1 MNRAY
6 VGTPI
11 SFIQRFPLTPPVLSE
26 ISSAIRARLLRT
38 ANILKSLPSIDSEW
52 LVECLASELGS
63 FRHELSGHF
72 KHVHI
77 SKTSTGRTAAEFEA
91 LKGWR
96 IDGRDLQNS
105 ANFVF
110 ALTRLNRIL
119 VGGRSAVRS
128 GQIGTA
134 ADKNG
139 LSIRFPH
146 AGLSKAQIDWLRAGM
161 SADNGKASQLLC
173 AIASLPI
180 LTNSH
185 LFTDGNGRVSRVFF
199 NHILHRIGLPPNVYL
214 PVYEIM
220 TLSQGGFLIRLRLAE
235 IQNLWEPFISF
246 MLNFIDLSASAG
258 NDRWVQH
265 RE

>member
-11 SFIQRFPLTPPVLSE
+11 SFIQRSPLTPPVLSE

-38 ANILKSLPSIDSEW
+38 ANILESLPSIDSEW
-52 LVECLASELGS
+52 LVECSASELGA
-63 FRHELSGHF
+63 FRHELSDHF

-77 SKTSTGRTAAEFEA
+77 SKTSTGRTAAEFDA
-91 LKGWR
+91 LKHWQ
-96 IDGRDLQNS
+96 IDTSDVQNS
-105 ANFVF
+105 ANFIA
-110 ALTRLNRIL
+110 ALARLNRIF
-119 VGGRSAVRS
+119 VGTKIMMRS
-128 GQIGTA
+128 GKIGTN
-134 ADKNG
+134 ADMNG
-139 LSIRFPH
+139 VSVRFPPVKF
-146 AGLSKAQIDWLRAGM
+146 SVSQVDWLRVGM
-161 SADNGKASQLLC
+161 SDDNGKASQLLC

-185 LFTDGNGRVSRVFF
+185 LFTDGNGRVSRVVF

-220 TLSQGGFLIRLRLAE
+220 TLSQGGFLIRLRQAE

-246 MLNFIDLSASAG
+246 MLDFIDLCVSTR
-258 NDRWVQH
+258 NDRWEQH
-265 RE
+265 QE